1 MRSLKQIRGIN
12 AYRQGTLFRAHCL
25 TGNNR
30 EMEYPAAGRLAPY
43 ESFGLPLGA
52 PRRTAARQRP
62 GDDGTGAVVCTTMMR
77 HKTLRGL
84 LKRMK

>member
-52 PRRTAARQRP
+52 SRRTQPDNGSA
-62 GDDGTGAVVCTTMMR
+62 TMG
-77 HKTLRGL
+77 RGHFSIRGGEASNL
-84 LKRMK
+84 TPHLP